1 MSLELGKRQT
11 VIRLDSVFVRAL
23 KQLVDFSFLAWSTVT
38 SHVGDLKT
46 AALAR
51 HYGKNLTFLFFFLIV
66 LVSLYIVCRFH
77 SNQF

>member
-51 HYGKNLTFLFFFLIV
+51 HYGKNLTFLFFLIV
-66 LVSLYIVCRFH
+66 LVSLYIVRRFH

>member
-51 HYGKNLTFLFFFLIV
+51 HYGKNLTCLFFLIV
-66 LVSLYIVCRFH
+66 LVSFLYIVCKFH

>member
-51 HYGKNLTFLFFFLIV
+51 HYGKNLTFLFFFN
-66 LVSLYIVCRFH
+66 CARFPVYCV
-77 SNQF
+77 

>member
-51 HYGKNLTFLFFFLIV
+51 HYGKNLTFLFFFFN
-66 LVSLYIVCRFH
+66 CARFPVYCV
-77 SNQF
+77 